1 MESNDKSIGVPPL
14 PWPIKSSTRP
24 TTPATPFL
32 RLTRNQNRVTPKNGK
47 RLIFGTTSPRSKMN
61 ESESTIPELILTYMF
76 LSNFFFENK
85 ATTTKAICMNCN
97 ATLSAQKPRQSL
109 LAPRN
114 GAQQAQSSDHHRLS
128 RFNQELVQENLVKMV
143 VAHEYRFKMVE
154 DQSFLNFMVIDKNNL
169 EGECMNLYKQQK
181 NSIIKQFND
190 HPGKIAIHIERW
202 SCIYTFDFL
211 KVSARYINSDWKL
224 INRTIAFRLLPP
236 PVDETVI
243 VECIINAL
251 TDWKLLNKCGSIT
264 TESTPTND
272 LAVNKIK
279 ELLKER
285 VDLGEDNFHIRCGA
299 TAIKEMVEETFK
311 VNQETISKL
320 RRLVHLVTESESTE
334 QSFRAVADQC
344 GLSSTNTTIPSRDF
358 VLEWDSTHQM
368 ISNSLDF
375 RLVFEHL
382 NATQPEYIDCPTPQE
397 WLQLSTLKDA
407 LSVFHE
413 GENRVSFSRSQ
424 DNSTEFPPFF
434 LLASTESPSSN
445 RSFINMKKIE
455 RYLSKPEHYEN
466 NHSIN
471 IICPLADGFQKYWN
485 TIREFS
491 EIASVFDP
499 RLKFQ
504 YLQFSLVKQHDPKL
518 AEEKLNNSRNR
529 LYMIFQTYLPIHP
542 TLDGGIGGE
551 MKTEEDQLPREP
563 VKIDSEIDEFQR
575 FLAGK
580 TMIQTPYGSRTAELD
595 LYLQEPTFS
604 AKQKVLNDFHSNLD
618 RDALEAL
625 MCTGDWLRS
634 DFETTKNH
642 FGRQAQKPMNTCQAP
657 RLSYCFRLPLASPLR
672 PLQLPH
678 PTAGFLLRPR
688 QIHRHAIHRSTINE
702 ASHSPFTRHFSS
714 SSYSYQQQK
723 EHPSSNS
730 SSNQHHQWFKSFL
743 LSPKALNLLL
753 WVPVAIVIHE
763 HGVGLVR
770 ISGKSPTFN
779 PDSSCLKQDIVFVN
793 KCLGNKSESLKRGD
807 IITFW
812 HPEFPGTLLTKRIL
826 GLEGDIIKRVKTEGI
841 NTGPGLVRVPM
852 GHCWVEGDEPFH
864 SKDSNSFGAIPLGLA
879 TAKVTWIVWPISRF
893 GSPGQSRQDQSH
905 RVRKMVP
912 MTKA

>member
-24 TTPATPFL
+24 TTPATPVL
-32 RLTRNQNRVTPKNGK
+32 EADSKPEPSNSKK
-47 RLIFGTTSPRSKMN
+47 RKTSDIWNHFTKV
-61 ESESTIPELILTYMF
+61 
-76 LSNFFFENK
+76 K
-85 ATTTKAICMNCN
+85 DATTTKAICMNCN
-97 ATLSAQKPRQSL
+97 ATLSAQSNAGTNHLWRHYNRCKTEPRQSL

-154 DQSFLNFMVIDKNNL
+154 DQSFLNFMGSLQPKFKVIDKNNL

-243 VECIINAL
+243 VECIINVL

-413 GENRVSFSRSQ
+413 AVSC
-424 DNSTEFPPFF
+424 
-434 LLASTESPSSN
+434 LASTESPSSN

-485 TIREFS
+485 TIKEFS

-518 AEEKLNNSRNR
+518 AEEKLSNSRNR

-595 LYLQEPTFS
+595 LYLQEPVFQGSSTGTTTTTIASTSAITTTSQDRDAFDVLGWWKANELRFPTLVLLARDVLMIPMSSISPEFTFS

-634 DFETTKNH
+634 DFE
-642 FGRQAQKPMNTCQAP
+642 
-657 RLSYCFRLPLASPLR
+657 
-672 PLQLPH
+672 
-678 PTAGFLLRPR
+678 
-688 QIHRHAIHRSTINE
+688 
-702 ASHSPFTRHFSS
+702 
-714 SSYSYQQQK
+714 
-723 EHPSSNS
+723 
-730 SSNQHHQWFKSFL
+730 
-743 LSPKALNLLL
+743 SPK
-753 WVPVAIVIHE
+753 E
-763 HGVGLVR
+763 
-770 ISGKSPTFN
+770 
-779 PDSSCLKQDIVFVN
+779 
-793 KCLGNKSESLKRGD
+793 
-807 IITFW
+807 
-812 HPEFPGTLLTKRIL
+812 
-826 GLEGDIIKRVKTEGI
+826 
-841 NTGPGLVRVPM
+841 
-852 GHCWVEGDEPFH
+852 
-864 SKDSNSFGAIPLGLA
+864 
-879 TAKVTWIVWPISRF
+879 
-893 GSPGQSRQDQSH
+893 
-905 RVRKMVP
+905 
-912 MTKA
+912 

>member
-1 MESNDKSIGVPPL
+1 
-14 PWPIKSSTRP
+14 
-24 TTPATPFL
+24 
-32 RLTRNQNRVTPKNGK
+32 
-47 RLIFGTTSPRSKMN
+47 
-61 ESESTIPELILTYMF
+61 
-76 LSNFFFENK
+76 
-85 ATTTKAICMNCN
+85 MNCN
-97 ATLSAQKPRQSL
+97 ATLSAQSNAGTNHLWRHYNRCKTEPRQSL

-154 DQSFLNFMVIDKNNL
+154 DQSFLNFMGSLQPKFKVIDKNNL

-181 NSIIKQFND
+181 ISIIKQFND

-299 TAIKEMVEETFK
+299 TAIKAMVEETFK

-382 NATQPEYIDCPTPQE
+382 NATQPEYIDSPTPQE

-413 GENRVSFSRSQ
+413 AVSC
-424 DNSTEFPPFF
+424 
-434 LLASTESPSSN
+434 LASTESPSSN

-485 TIREFS
+485 TIKEFS

-518 AEEKLNNSRNR
+518 AEEKLSNSRNR

-563 VKIDSEIDEFQR
+563 MKIDSEIDEFQR
-575 FLAGK
+575 FLAAS
-580 TMIQTPYGSRTAELD
+580 IHPS
-595 LYLQEPTFS
+595 
-604 AKQKVLNDFHSNLD
+604 
-618 RDALEAL
+618 
-625 MCTGDWLRS
+625 
-634 DFETTKNH
+634 
-642 FGRQAQKPMNTCQAP
+642 
-657 RLSYCFRLPLASPLR
+657 LA
-672 PLQLPH
+672 
-678 PTAGFLLRPR
+678 
-688 QIHRHAIHRSTINE
+688 
-702 ASHSPFTRHFSS
+702 FSS
-714 SSYSYQQQK
+714 SFSSISKK

-770 ISGKSPTFN
+770 ISGK
-779 PDSSCLKQDIVFVN
+779 
-793 KCLGNKSESLKRGD
+793 
-807 IITFW
+807 

-879 TAKVTWIVWPISRF
+879 TAKVTWIVLAIS
-893 GSPGQSRQDQSH
+893 
-905 RVRKMVP
+905 
-912 MTKA
+912 